1 MLNLIHTHRSGVVEQ
16 EEQLE
21 EQARD
26 MDSQVIW
33 IEQLEE
39 CLLEMSTEVYA
50 IEREGEKDE

>member
-1 MLNLIHTHRSGVVEQ
+1 M
-16 EEQLE
+16 EECLLE
-21 EQARD
+21 MSTEVYAIEREGEKE
-26 MDSQVIW
+26 IW